1 MKKYY
6 FIAFVSV
13 LLLGGVL
20 WIVLQNTSHN
30 LDKNNDVNSI
40 NEQETSIESSSIN
53 EEESTDF
60 IFYLKN
66 EKVDEIEEFSDF
78 LSERTTAYD
87 NKQQEEQYL
96 TDFYNEFIEKRYN
109 IFAIEIEAED
119 INGDEKD
126 ELLIIVMYTLD
137 QGDLY
142 VFHEQDGRL
151 YVWEILEDFFT
162 PRSGEVYLLKN
173 GTFEFFGGYGYGHFF
188 KRYNAKGE
196 VEDVLRYYY
205 NSYPWEEEI
214 RYDYAIT
221 IYEQG
226 VSVKELQYSVLAS
239 AGESPGEDGLFL
251 GTREDME
258 ECDRIMD
265 EFFDESERILWFSKF
280 PQYEDGVKKVSLD
293 SILGRK
299 DEADCFS
306 ADDSEENWEYL
317 IQPGEYEEIK
327 LVNSNLIAVKDESGN
342 YGIIN
347 RNKDSVTDFEY
358 FNVWGNEES
367 ILVMDQNK
375 KFCILDCEGNLI
387 SKETYDRAELFCE
400 GLAAVKKED
409 KWGFIDRQ
417 GNLVIDYQYDNIY
430 GGFSQGLIAVEKES
444 VWRFIGI
451 DGEWA
456 FDMDFEEAH
465 TFSDGL
471 AAVKQNG
478 VWGFIDL
485 NGEMVIEGQ
494 YDEAGNFGEG
504 LASVCKEIDGV
515 RQWGYI
521 DKAGNVCIDFQ
532 PYDVAEGRV
541 PVMGEFH
548 DGYAMITD
556 TLYCLIDKNGQ
567 CVLGK
572 EGCFLEGGFDYSEE
586 SGVIPAYDYEDEN
599 MMIKKYGLVDIN
611 GNEII
616 PFMFCNISDVQG
628 DLIAVA
634 SEEDMITNGVI
645 VLKH

>member
-1 MKKYY
+1 MKRKVLIAISFLVCVL
-6 FIAFVSV
+6 FILSVFV
-13 LLLGGVL
+13 LKQDR
-20 WIVLQNTSHN
+20 IE
-30 LDKNNDVNSI
+30 NSLADG
-40 NEQETSIESSSIN
+40 N
-53 EEESTDF
+53 EEK
-60 IFYLKN
+60 LN
-66 EKVDEIEEFSDF
+66 
-78 LSERTTAYD
+78 
-87 NKQQEEQYL
+87 
-96 TDFYNEFIEKRYN
+96 
-109 IFAIEIEAED
+109 
-119 INGDEKD
+119 
-126 ELLIIVMYTLD
+126 
-137 QGDLY
+137 
-142 VFHEQDGRL
+142 
-151 YVWEILEDFFT
+151 
-162 PRSGEVYLLKN
+162 
-173 GTFEFFGGYGYGHFF
+173 
-188 KRYNAKGE
+188 
-196 VEDVLRYYY
+196 
-205 NSYPWEEEI
+205 
-214 RYDYAIT
+214 
-221 IYEQG
+221 
-226 VSVKELQYSVLAS
+226 
-239 AGESPGEDGLFL
+239 
-251 GTREDME
+251 
-258 ECDRIMD
+258 
-265 EFFDESERILWFSKF
+265 
-280 PQYEDGVKKVSLD
+280 
-293 SILGRK
+293 
-299 DEADCFS
+299 
-306 ADDSEENWEYL
+306 SEENWEYL

-327 LVNSNLIAVKDESGN
+327 LVNSNLIAVKDESGK

-375 KFCILDCEGNLI
+375 KFSILDCEGNLI

-417 GNLVIDYQYDNIY
+417 GNLVIDYQYDDIY

-444 VWRFIGI
+444 VWRFIDI

-478 VWGFIDL
+478 VWGYIDL

-504 LASVCKEIDGV
+504 LAVVCKEIDGV

-521 DKAGNVCIDFQ
+521 NKAGNVCIDFQ
-532 PYDVAEGRV
+532 PYDVAEGLV

-572 EGCFLEGGFDYSEE
+572 GGCFLEGGFDYSEE